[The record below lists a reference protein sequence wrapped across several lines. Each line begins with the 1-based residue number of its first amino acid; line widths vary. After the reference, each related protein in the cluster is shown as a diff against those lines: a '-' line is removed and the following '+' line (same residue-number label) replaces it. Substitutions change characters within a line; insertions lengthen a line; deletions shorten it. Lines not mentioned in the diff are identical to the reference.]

1 LMLPPL
7 MAAAMLHYFY
17 LGPMYAVSAGV
28 VDARTRA
35 TAVAITLFAVNL
47 IGLGL
52 GPTLIGLLSTV
63 LKTMMLSGADL
74 GLTLDLCKEAAS
86 LSADQVAAC
95 TSADARGLQWSI
107 IIFASIY
114 GWAAI
119 HYLLA
124 GKTLQRDMVAKTA

>member
-1 LMLPPL
+1 MTENTK
-7 MAAAMLHYFY
+7 A
-17 LGPMYAVSAGV
+17 
-28 VDARTRA
+28 
-35 TAVAITLFAVNL
+35 
-47 IGLGL
+47 
-52 GPTLIGLLSTV
+52 
-63 LKTMMLSGADL
+63 
-74 GLTLDLCKEAAS
+74 
-86 LSADQVAAC
+86 SADQVAAC